1 MGQDLARKRECFQ
14 PVLVNHI
21 SHEQRAVPR
30 LILMM
35 RAAKV
40 VIDQDFEI
48 PCIIRDASSLGLK
61 IRVFN
66 ELPAR
71 ACVMNVEL
79 GNGVRYPVEVIWQ
92 DGDYAGLRFI
102 ETIDVEGFLAEDT
115 ISSKK
120 REVRLR
126 THMDATLHSRGCTTQ
141 VALQDIS
148 QQGAS
153 ISCEKWL
160 MVDELVRVEA
170 NGLSETYAKVRWR
183 NHPQY
188 GLLFEQTYRL
198 DELAQIVEPH
208 H

>member
-14 PVLVNHI
+14 PVLVNHT
-21 SHEQRAVPR
+21 STEQRAVPR
-30 LILMM
+30 LILMI

-40 VIDQDFEI
+40 VIDNDLEI
-48 PCIIRDASSLGLK
+48 PCVMRDVSSLGLK

-66 ELPAR
+66 ALPAHP
-71 ACVMNVEL
+71 CVMSIEL
-79 GNGVRYPVEVIWQ
+79 GNGTRYPVEIVWQ

-102 ETIDVEGFLAEDT
+102 DTVDVAGFLAEDT
-115 ISSKK
+115 GSNKK

-126 THMDATLHSRGCTTQ
+126 THMDATLHSRGCATQ
-141 VALQDIS
+141 VAFQDIS

-170 NGLSETYAKVRWR
+170 DGLSGTYAKVRWR
-183 NHPQY
+183 NHPHY